1 MAKPIIAIVGR
12 PNVGK
17 SSILNTLLGQKGAIV
32 SSKPQTT
39 RTRIMGVLTEG
50 GTQLVFTDTPGLH
63 KPRNSLDK
71 FMVRSVSESVAGV
84 DACLLVTEA
93 GREVSPEELELVEKF
108 KALDI
113 PAVLAINKT
122 DTLKDKTIL
131 VLGVGGVGSYTVET
145 LIRNPIKKII
155 IIDADVVDITN
166 LNRQLFTNQNNIG
179 LKKVDEL
186 EKRIKSINP
195 YIEIKKIDK
204 FIDENNIQL
213 LFEEKVDYIVDA
225 CDSIKTKEILI
236 KECLK
241 RKIKFISCMGTAKKL
256 DPTKLEIT
264 DIRKTSYD
272 PLAKR
277 IRKMVKDEKING
289 KIPVICSTEKP
300 KEIKKLGSISFVPSV
315 AGIYITSYI
324 INDIIGEK

>member
-1 MAKPIIAIVGR
+1 MFERVE
-12 PNVGK
+12 
-17 SSILNTLLGQKGAIV
+17 LL
-32 SSKPQTT
+32 
-39 RTRIMGVLTEG
+39 L
-50 GTQLVFTDTPGLH
+50 
-63 KPRNSLDK
+63 
-71 FMVRSVSESVAGV
+71 
-84 DACLLVTEA
+84 
-93 GREVSPEELELVEKF
+93 EEK
-108 KALDI
+108 
-113 PAVLAINKT
+113 INK
-122 DTLKDKTIL
+122 LKDKTIL

-236 KECLK
+236 KECLE

-300 KEIKKLGSISFVPSV
+300 QEIKKLGSISFVPSV

>member
-1 MAKPIIAIVGR
+1 M
-12 PNVGK
+12 
-17 SSILNTLLGQKGAIV
+17 LYLLGMNMFERV
-32 SSKPQTT
+32 
-39 RTRIMGVLTEG
+39 E
-50 GTQLVFTDTPGLH
+50 
-63 KPRNSLDK
+63 
-71 FMVRSVSESVAGV
+71 
-84 DACLLVTEA
+84 LLL
-93 GREVSPEELELVEKF
+93 EEK
-108 KALDI
+108 
-113 PAVLAINKT
+113 INK
-122 DTLKDKTIL
+122 LKDKTIL

-241 RKIKFISCMGTAKKL
+241 RKIKFISCMGTAKK
-256 DPTKLEIT
+256 
-264 DIRKTSYD
+264 
-272 PLAKR
+272 
-277 IRKMVKDEKING
+277 
-289 KIPVICSTEKP
+289 
-300 KEIKKLGSISFVPSV
+300 
-315 AGIYITSYI
+315 
-324 INDIIGEK
+324 

>member
-1 MAKPIIAIVGR
+1 MFTIKLIV
-12 PNVGK
+12 
-17 SSILNTLLGQKGAIV
+17 
-32 SSKPQTT
+32 
-39 RTRIMGVLTEG
+39 
-50 GTQLVFTDTPGLH
+50 
-63 KPRNSLDK
+63 
-71 FMVRSVSESVAGV
+71 
-84 DACLLVTEA
+84 
-93 GREVSPEELELVEKF
+93 
-108 KALDI
+108 
-113 PAVLAINKT
+113 
-122 DTLKDKTIL
+122 
-131 VLGVGGVGSYTVET
+131 
-145 LIRNPIKKII
+145 IKKII

-236 KECLK
+236 KECLE

-272 PLAKR
+272 PLAKV
-277 IRKMVKDEKING
+277 IRHKLKELNIN
-289 KIPVICSTEKP
+289 KNLIRNYS
-300 KEIKKLGSISFVPSV
+300 
-315 AGIYITSYI
+315 
-324 INDIIGEK
+324 

>member
-1 MAKPIIAIVGR
+1 MFERVE
-12 PNVGK
+12 
-17 SSILNTLLGQKGAIV
+17 LL
-32 SSKPQTT
+32 
-39 RTRIMGVLTEG
+39 L
-50 GTQLVFTDTPGLH
+50 
-63 KPRNSLDK
+63 
-71 FMVRSVSESVAGV
+71 
-84 DACLLVTEA
+84 
-93 GREVSPEELELVEKF
+93 EEK
-108 KALDI
+108 
-113 PAVLAINKT
+113 INK
-122 DTLKDKTIL
+122 LKDKTIL
-131 VLGVGGVGSYTVET
+131 VLGIGGVGSYTVET

-179 LKKVDEL
+179 LKKVNEL

-277 IRKMVKDEKING
+277 IRHKLKELNIN
-289 KIPVICSTEKP
+289 KKVVVLSSVESP
-300 KEIKKLGSISFVPSV
+300 IKTKTRTPGSYSVVPNT
-315 AGIYITSYI
+315 AGILISDYI
-324 INDIIGEK
+324 IKDILKTEE

>member
-1 MAKPIIAIVGR
+1 MFERVE
-12 PNVGK
+12 
-17 SSILNTLLGQKGAIV
+17 LL
-32 SSKPQTT
+32 
-39 RTRIMGVLTEG
+39 L
-50 GTQLVFTDTPGLH
+50 
-63 KPRNSLDK
+63 
-71 FMVRSVSESVAGV
+71 
-84 DACLLVTEA
+84 
-93 GREVSPEELELVEKF
+93 EEK
-108 KALDI
+108 
-113 PAVLAINKT
+113 INK
-122 DTLKDKTIL
+122 LKDKTIL

-236 KECLK
+236 KE
-241 RKIKFISCMGTAKKL
+241 
-256 DPTKLEIT
+256 
-264 DIRKTSYD
+264 
-272 PLAKR
+272 
-277 IRKMVKDEKING
+277 
-289 KIPVICSTEKP
+289 
-300 KEIKKLGSISFVPSV
+300 
-315 AGIYITSYI
+315 
-324 INDIIGEK
+324 

>member
-1 MAKPIIAIVGR
+1 MYMFERVELL
-12 PNVGK
+12 
-17 SSILNTLLGQKGAIV
+17 LN
-32 SSKPQTT
+32 
-39 RTRIMGVLTEG
+39 E
-50 GTQLVFTDTPGLH
+50 D
-63 KPRNSLDK
+63 
-71 FMVRSVSESVAGV
+71 
-84 DACLLVTEA
+84 
-93 GREVSPEELELVEKF
+93 
-108 KALDI
+108 
-113 PAVLAINKT
+113 INK
-122 DTLKDKTIL
+122 LKDKVVL
-131 VLGVGGVGSYTVET
+131 VLGIGGVGSYTVET

-155 IIDADVVDITN
+155 IVDSDIIDITN

-204 FIDENNIQL
+204 FIDENNINL

-225 CDSIKTKEILI
+225 CDSLKTKECLI

-264 DIRKTSYD
+264 ELSKTSYD
-272 PLAKR
+272 PIAKKL
-277 IRKMVKDEKING
+277 RKTFKNNKVI
-289 KIPVICSTEKP
+289 VICSTEKP

-315 AGIYITSYI
+315 AGILITSYI
-324 INDIIGEK
+324 INDILKGAK